1 MAAEQGLVIILM
13 SLVVHRVAQTRPDV
27 PAVRQLFRMAAAE
40 LVRNVNLAATRLLLT
55 GVPSTQLVTVIVVR
69 MEL

>member
-1 MAAEQGLVIILM
+1 MKQ
-13 SLVVHRVAQTRPDV
+13 DV
-27 PAVRQLFRMAAAE
+27 PAVRRLFRMAAAE
-40 LVRNVNLAATRLLLT
+40 LVHDVNLAATRLLLT